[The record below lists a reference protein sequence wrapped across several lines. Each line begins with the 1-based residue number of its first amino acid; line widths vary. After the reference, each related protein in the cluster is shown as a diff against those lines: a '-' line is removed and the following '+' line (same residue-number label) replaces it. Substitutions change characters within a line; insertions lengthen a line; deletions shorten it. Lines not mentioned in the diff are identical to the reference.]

1 MTDASRF
8 EEVSDKLQA
17 GLSLAESEIAALSQT
32 RDLVRLGALADE
44 RRRRLR
50 GDRTTFVRVSD
61 VPASEVVGETN
72 PRHAGEFRLA
82 GCPATTT
89 LLLASV
95 RQAVRAVGD
104 VPVTGFALDELV
116 DLCGGDAARFDD
128 LVAALRAEGL
138 AYIAEARLER
148 TEDPVWV
155 VRASAAGVPVAR
167 WTVCGREGGGV
178 GALLRVARWGN
189 DASLPAF
196 APLSRSATETPSTG
210 YEDVRQVALARLLVD
225 NIGSIQVDWRL
236 YGPQLAQVAL
246 TFGADDIDG
255 VSPRDSEERGPRRT
269 PLEEITRNIRAAGLV
284 PVERDGRFRTLCT
297 HHQ

>member
-1 MTDASRF
+1 MTDAPWF
-8 EEVSDKLQA
+8 DEVGDKLQA
-17 GLSLAESEIAALSQT
+17 GLSLAESEITALSQT

-50 GDRTTFVRVSD
+50 GDRATFVRVAD
-61 VPASEVVGETN
+61 VPATEVVGEAI
-72 PRHAGEFRLA
+72 PRHAGEFRL
-82 GCPATTT
+82 GRCPATPT
-89 LLLASV
+89 LVLEST
-95 RQAVRAVGD
+95 RQAVRTAGD
-104 VPVTGFALDELV
+104 VPVSGFALDELV
-116 DLCGGDAARFDD
+116 DLCGGDAARFAD
-128 LVAALRAEGL
+128 LVAALRTEGL
-138 AYIAEARLER
+138 AYIAEARVER
-148 TEDPVWV
+148 TEDPIWV

-167 WTVCGREGGGV
+167 WTVCGRRGAGV

-196 APLSRSATETPSTG
+196 APLSRSVTETPSTG

-255 VSPRDSEERGPRRT
+255 VSPRDAEERGSRRT
-269 PLEEITRNIRAAGLV
+269 TLEEITRNIRAAGLV
-284 PVERDGRFRTLCT
+284 PVERDGRFRTLCA
-297 HHQ
+297 HQQ